1 MQRTRQKHGRR
12 SYLSVGIGGDSQSLP
27 EREPTRSKDRDLLS
41 YNIDTCMCIRQG
53 IIPDDLK
60 RARVIPI
67 HTKNAVRQIPVC
79 LPVPLS
85 RNHQGRRGISADI
98 GDNLPPSLTVLDCS
112 LTAVEVETGPLFDI
126 VFPSFTLPSSFFSL
140 MRCRTFL
147 QRSLDMVTYTC
158 PNHRNFLFSQL

>member
-41 YNIDTCMCIRQG
+41 YNIDMCIRQG

-67 HTKNAVRQIPVC
+67 HTKNVVRQIPVW

-85 RNHQGRRGISADI
+85 RYHQGRRGISADI
-98 GDNLPPSLTVLDCS
+98 GDNLLPSLMVLDCS
-112 LTAVEVETGPLFDI
+112 LTTVEVETGPLFDI
-126 VFPSFTLPSSFFSL
+126 VFPSFTLLSSFFSL

-147 QRSLDMVTYTC
+147 QRSLDMVTC